1 MIRRG
6 RPEPAL
12 AKARLAPTVPRM
24 EFGWWE
30 TDDEGKKWNITVR
43 FHGGNVTFSKKT
55 GHHTSWVDFDGNDE
69 QWDRLLKEA
78 EKRLPRRL
86 MSQKEF
92 NRLKAQR
99 PQ

>member
-1 MIRRG
+1 MLVLGAFAPMRLRG
-6 RPEPAL
+6 A
-12 AKARLAPTVPRM
+12 M

-30 TDDEGKKWNITVR
+30 KDEEGIKWNITVR
-43 FHGGNVTFSKKT
+43 FHGGNVTFSRKH
-55 GHHTSWVDFDGNDE
+55 GHNSSWEDFTPSDD

-86 MSQKEF
+86 MSQKQF
-92 NRLKAQR
+92 NQLKAER